1 MKKEKKRKLIVIAV
15 VAAILLSI
23 STFIF
28 IYYVPS
34 LDSEIDKKQKEI
46 GILLDNQLI
55 YQSYIQTVDL
65 LTNQYRIFEELGHNS
80 TELENIILRRNLETL
95 LLYSH
100 LVYVG
105 EPPTTDEQNNWD
117 SYEINQLVDENSRIQ
132 SEGEKQGKG
141 IYKLHQMGEELSE
154 LGKRKSLFIGIGT
167 GIQSF
172 GFFLSTLATVVG
184 IHWEEGN

>member
-1 MKKEKKRKLIVIAV
+1 MKKEKKRKLIAITV

-46 GILLDNQLI
+46 SILLDNQLI

-65 LTNQYRIFEELGHNS
+65 LTNQYNIAQELGYNS
-80 TELENIILRRNLETL
+80 TQSEIILRRNLGTL

-100 LVYVG
+100 LVYLG
-105 EPPTTDEQNNWD
+105 EPPTTDDQDNWD
-117 SYEINQLVDENSRIQ
+117 SYDINQLVNENSRIQ

-141 IYKLHQMGEELSE
+141 IYKLPQMGEELSE
-154 LGKRKSLFIGIGT
+154 LGKRKSLSIGIGT

-172 GFFLSTLATVVG
+172 GFFLSTLAAVVG
-184 IHWEEGN
+184 IHWEEKN